1 MIRENNVVVSRNDDC
16 RQGRC
21 SVTAMSPDPAG
32 MSHPRRIARY
42 VALSSTLVRHSDRT
56 LTELL
61 DQAPVASSG
70 IGGTAV
76 LLELDGIPV
85 FVKRVPLTDLERQP
99 MNRLSTLNLF
109 QLPTFCQYGV
119 GSAGGGVWR
128 ELAAHVMTTNWV
140 LANQSQC
147 FPLMYHWRALEGP
160 PPGLQTAE
168 DVAELARM
176 VEYWDNSP
184 AVRHRL
190 EAIAAA
196 SATVAVFLEYIP
208 QNLIGWL
215 RTQVA
220 RGDDAVESAC
230 AMVERNVR
238 AGTSFMNSNGLLH
251 FDAHFNNILTDGRGL
266 YFTDFGL
273 AMSRL
278 FELSECEVDFY
289 ERNISHDGCY
299 SVTQLVNW
307 LVTALTAPTD
317 TLTRNEYIRW
327 CAAGGFPRNVVPAA
341 AAVIQRY
348 APIAVVM
355 NEFYWRLFG
364 ESRKTEYPAGEIQR
378 VCASTGFNPILR
390 SFSRI

>member
-1 MIRENNVVVSRNDDC
+1 MA
-16 RQGRC
+16 
-21 SVTAMSPDPAG
+21 TPPDPAR
-32 MSHPRRIARY
+32 MSHPGRIARY
-42 VALSSTLVRHSDRT
+42 CALSSSLALRSDRA
-56 LTELL
+56 LTDLL

-70 IGGTAV
+70 IGGNAV
-76 LLELDGIPV
+76 LLELDGVPV

-99 MNRLSTLNLF
+99 ENRLSTLNVF
-109 QLPTFCQYGV
+109 QLPTFVQYGV

-128 ELAAHVMTTNWV
+128 ELAAHVITTNWV
-140 LANQSQC
+140 LAKQCAC

-160 PPGLQTAE
+160 PAGPQTPE
-168 DVAELARM
+168 DAADLARM

-196 SATVAVFLEYIP
+196 SATIALFLEYVP

-215 RTQVA
+215 RRQVA

-230 AMVERNVR
+230 TMLERNLR
-238 AGTSFMNSNGLLH
+238 AGTSFMNSSGLLH
-251 FDAHFNNILTDGRGL
+251 FDAHFNNILTDGRRL

-273 AMSRL
+273 AMSRR
-278 FELSECEVDFY
+278 FELSGCEAAFF

-299 SVTQLVNW
+299 AVTQLVNW
-307 LVTALTAPTD
+307 LVTALTEPAD
-317 TLTRNEYIRW
+317 ILSRNEYIRW

-341 AAVIQRY
+341 AAIIHRY

-355 NEFYWRLFG
+355 NEFYWKLFG
-364 ESRKTEYPAGEIQR
+364 ESRTTEYPAAEIQR
-378 VCASTGFNPILR
+378 VCASTGFKPIAP
-390 SFSRI
+390 SFWRI